1 MKREYIF
8 KRLSPIW
15 KAYNRIKSPLQRY
28 PKSGNGFEA
37 VSRETM
43 IQYNSLRY
51 HGAKKLFCYNPYVNI
66 FFNVSG
72 DAIACC
78 RSHENILGTYPP
90 QSIKEIWFG
99 EKYEKMREHML
110 HNDLNM
116 GCDYCKLQLESN
128 RFHSMPS
135 MIQDEFATSEK
146 GIYPKTIELELS
158 NKCNL
163 ECVMCSGRVSSSI
176 RKNREN
182 LPPLEIKYDDDF
194 FQQLKE
200 FIPHAENISFYGG
213 EPFLIDIYYKI
224 WEYVIR
230 VKPGIRLFTVTNGTI
245 YNERIENILKR
256 TNFNLVLSLDS
267 LDKQKFESIRKGADF
282 DIVMSNIEKF
292 SKLIK
297 RNLSISHT
305 PMTINWEDTAEIINF
320 CNRIDARINLSY
332 VDKPAK
338 YALWSM
344 MPNELD
350 EIYDYYSK
358 VKFDDSR
365 NKYTASYNI
374 KVFNEWKEQVRYFR
388 DKNAK
393 ILSEF
398 GDLDVKC
405 DELKNELLNTL
416 KHFFKEVP
424 NDWMSFDDAYHIIKT
439 EVFNM
444 KRSPIQIEGMQT
456 IIRDFSDVDVIKQP
470 IAKEFLTNVDKFSN
484 YVKNII
490 SENEFWARYY

>member
-1 MKREYIF
+1 
-8 KRLSPIW
+8 
-15 KAYNRIKSPLQRY
+15 LQRY

-43 IQYNSLRY
+43 SQYNSLRY

-200 FIPHAENISFYGG
+200 FIPHAENISFM
-213 EPFLIDIYYKI
+213 
-224 WEYVIR
+224 V
-230 VKPGIRLFTVTNGTI
+230 VSH
-245 YNERIENILKR
+245 
-256 TNFNLVLSLDS
+256 SL
-267 LDKQKFESIRKGADF
+267 LTF
-282 DIVMSNIEKF
+282 
-292 SKLIK
+292 
-297 RNLSISHT
+297 
-305 PMTINWEDTAEIINF
+305 
-320 CNRIDARINLSY
+320 
-332 VDKPAK
+332 
-338 YALWSM
+338 
-344 MPNELD
+344 
-350 EIYDYYSK
+350 
-358 VKFDDSR
+358 
-365 NKYTASYNI
+365 
-374 KVFNEWKEQVRYFR
+374 
-388 DKNAK
+388 
-393 ILSEF
+393 
-398 GDLDVKC
+398 
-405 DELKNELLNTL
+405 
-416 KHFFKEVP
+416 
-424 NDWMSFDDAYHIIKT
+424 IIK
-439 EVFNM
+439 FGSM
-444 KRSPIQIEGMQT
+444 
-456 IIRDFSDVDVIKQP
+456 
-470 IAKEFLTNVDKFSN
+470 
-484 YVKNII
+484 
-490 SENEFWARYY
+490 